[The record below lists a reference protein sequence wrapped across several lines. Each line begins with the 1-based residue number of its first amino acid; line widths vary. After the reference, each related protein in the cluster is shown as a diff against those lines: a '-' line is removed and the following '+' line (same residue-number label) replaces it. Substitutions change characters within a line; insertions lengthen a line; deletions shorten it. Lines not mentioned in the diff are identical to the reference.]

1 MESPKVKIEESWY
14 RVLEEEFDKQ
24 YFKNIVSQLKSEKAQ
39 GKIIYPTGSLLFN
52 AFEKTPFD
60 QVKVVI
66 LGQDPYHNPGQAMG
80 LCFSVPKGIKT
91 PASLVN
97 IYKELKSDM
106 GCEIPSHGDLS
117 SWAEQGVFLLN
128 AMLSVEQNLAGSH
141 KNYGWQDF
149 TDRVIN
155 ILSEQKSGLVFLLWG
170 NFARN
175 KRVLIDSNKHLILES
190 AHPSPLA
197 GNGFKGNRHFSKTN
211 EYLINQGKEPI
222 NWQIL

>member
-24 YFKNIVSQLKSEKAQ
+24 YFRKIVSQLKSEKEA
-39 GKIIYPTGSLLFN
+39 GKIIYPPGPLLFN

-80 LCFSVPKGIKT
+80 LCFSVPKGIRT

-97 IYKELKSDM
+97 IYKELKSDL
-106 GCEIPSHGDLS
+106 GCDIPAHGDLS
-117 SWAEQGVFLLN
+117 HWAEQGVFLLN

-141 KNYGWQDF
+141 KNYGWQEF
-149 TDRVIN
+149 TDQVIR

-170 NFARN
+170 NFAKN

-197 GNGFKGNRHFSKTN
+197 GNAFQGNRHFSKTN
-211 EYLINQGKEPI
+211 DYLITKGKTPI
-222 NWQIL
+222 NWQIV

>member
-24 YFKNIVSQLKSEKAQ
+24 YFRNIVSQLKSEKAQ
-39 GKIIYPTGSLLFN
+39 GKIIYPPGSLLFN

-197 GNGFKGNRHFSKTN
+197 GNAFQGNRHFSKTN
-211 EYLINQGKEPI
+211 EYLINHGKQPI

>member
-14 RVLEEEFDKQ
+14 RVLQEEFDKQ
-24 YFKNIVSQLKSEKAQ
+24 YFRNIVSQLKSEKAA
-39 GKIIYPTGSLLFN
+39 GKIIYPPGPLLFN

-60 QVKVVI
+60 NVKVVI

-97 IYKELKSDM
+97 IYKELKSDL
-106 GCEIPSHGDLS
+106 GCEIPGHGDLS
-117 SWAEQGVFLLN
+117 AWAEQGVFLLN

-141 KNYGWQDF
+141 KNFGWQDF
-149 TDRVIN
+149 TDRVITL
-155 ILSEQKSGLVFLLWG
+155 LSEQKSGLVFLLWG

-175 KRVLIDSNKHLILES
+175 KRTLIDSKKHLILES

-197 GNGFKGNRHFSKTN
+197 GNAFQGNKHFSKTN
-211 EYLINQGKEPI
+211 EYLITQGKSPI
-222 NWQIL
+222 NWQII